1 MQDKKELRN
10 AVREKLK
17 NMTDEEKA
25 KKSSGI
31 FSEILGLE
39 QYKTARNVFC
49 FLSDFNE
56 PYTIDFI
63 KKAIKQGKTVFVP
76 KLFGD
81 EMKAIEI
88 DVDTEF
94 WYNGYGILEPKDGK
108 EGNMFDFTVVP
119 MLAFDEDLNRLGRGK
134 GYYDKFL
141 SKNKTFKCGVAYDCQ
156 KVEKIDAEETDVKL
170 DVVIVK

>member
-17 NMTDEEKA
+17 NLTDEEKA
-25 KKSSGI
+25 KKSSDI
-31 FSEILGLE
+31 FSEILELE
-39 QYKTARNVFC
+39 QYKSARNVFC

-108 EGNMFDFTVVP
+108 EGNKFDFTVVP
-119 MLAFDEDLNRLGRGK
+119 MLAFDEDLNRIGRGK

-141 SKNKTFKCGVAYDCQ
+141 SKNKTFKCGVAFDCQ
-156 KVEKIDAEETDVKL
+156 EIEKIDAEETDVKL
-170 DVVIVK
+170 DVVIAK

>member
-17 NMTDEEKA
+17 NLTDEEKA

-94 WYNGYGILEPKDGK
+94 WYNGYGILEPKDGN
-108 EGNMFDFTVVP
+108 EGNKFDFTVVP

-141 SKNKTFKCGVAYDCQ
+141 SKSKTFKCGVAFDCQ

-170 DVVIVK
+170 DVVIAK

>member
-17 NMTDEEKA
+17 NLTDEEKA
-25 KKSSGI
+25 KKSSDI
-31 FSEILGLE
+31 FSEILVLD
-39 QYKTARNVFC
+39 QYKTAKNVFC

-108 EGNMFDFTVVP
+108 EGNKFDFTVVP
-119 MLAFDEDLNRLGRGK
+119 MLAFDENLNRLGRGK

-141 SKNKTFKCGVAYDCQ
+141 SKNKTFKCGVAFDCQ

-170 DVVIVK
+170 DVVIAK